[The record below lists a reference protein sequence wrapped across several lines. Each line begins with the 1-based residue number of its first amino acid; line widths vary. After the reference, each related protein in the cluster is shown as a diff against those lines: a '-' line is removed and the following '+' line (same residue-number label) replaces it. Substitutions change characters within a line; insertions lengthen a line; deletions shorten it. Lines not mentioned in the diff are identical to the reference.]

1 MYFAPYVLKIDLT
14 HVHCTLQKT
23 DGWDN
28 ISFSC
33 SYLSVG
39 KLTSRFFMFA
49 PCIINCS
56 NWSTL
61 YTNHRLLK
69 QFKIITNAPTCF
81 GSRRNHH
88 QGAVPCLAKTTK
100 WFTCARRY
108 RRSQCYGGTSARY
121 AAVCFAGAVPCLA
134 KTTKWFTCARRYRR
148 SQCYGGISARYATV
162 WFAGAVPCLAKT
174 TKWFTCACCYRRSQ
188 CYGGISA
195 RYAAVWFALRTIRL
209 HNGTAP
215 WWWLLRE
222 PKHVGAFVIILN
234 YFNTLWFVY
243 NVHQLEQ

>member
-108 RRSQCYGGTSARY
+108 RRSQCYGG
-121 AAVCFAGAVPCLA
+121 
-134 KTTKWFTCARRYRR
+134 
-148 SQCYGGISARYATV
+148 ISARYATV

-174 TKWFTCACCYRRSQ
+174 TKWFTCARCYRRSQ